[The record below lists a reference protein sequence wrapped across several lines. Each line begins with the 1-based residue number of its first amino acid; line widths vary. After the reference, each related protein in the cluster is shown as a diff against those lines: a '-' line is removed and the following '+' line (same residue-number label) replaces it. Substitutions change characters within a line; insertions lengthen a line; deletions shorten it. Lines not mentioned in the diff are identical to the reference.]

1 METKKNTLN
10 VSLIQLQEA
19 VEDLDTKK
27 NIQNLAAAAADIL
40 AESEFSTKW
49 DDIVRMLDSEDIS
62 ERLRL
67 AAHII
72 FRAKLI
78 LEEIDKNPL
87 AKTLVYNTML
97 MMDALEVSNLKGY
110 LSDKSSNPITLE
122 RSSMDSALKK
132 ERLFGVIKELQV
144 DNPGKGITWLRKEAS
159 KLLTSE
165 GYKGYSYRQIMRD
178 TKGLKVN

>member
-1 METKKNTLN
+1 
-10 VSLIQLQEA
+10 
-19 VEDLDTKK
+19 
-27 NIQNLAAAAADIL
+27 
-40 AESEFSTKW
+40 
-49 DDIVRMLDSEDIS
+49 
-62 ERLRL
+62 
-67 AAHII
+67 
-72 FRAKLI
+72 
-78 LEEIDKNPL
+78 
-87 AKTLVYNTML
+87 ML

-110 LSDKSSNPITLE
+110 ISDKSSNPITLE

>member
-110 LSDKSSNPITLE
+110 IS
-122 RSSMDSALKK
+122 
-132 ERLFGVIKELQV
+132 FQV
-144 DNPGKGITWLRKEAS
+144 
-159 KLLTSE
+159 
-165 GYKGYSYRQIMRD
+165 
-178 TKGLKVN
+178 

>member
-87 AKTLVYNTML
+87 AKAALV
-97 MMDALEVSNLKGY
+97 
-110 LSDKSSNPITLE
+110 
-122 RSSMDSALKK
+122 
-132 ERLFGVIKELQV
+132 
-144 DNPGKGITWLRKEAS
+144 
-159 KLLTSE
+159 
-165 GYKGYSYRQIMRD
+165 
-178 TKGLKVN
+178 